1 MNAHY
6 EPHAFSRRSFLKGAG
21 AVGAAGLLAA
31 CGGSDSSSTTASS
44 GAASGG
50 AAAPAGSLTEYYS
63 WETNTRELEEW
74 NVLHS
79 QDASDFNV
87 LTNLVDGL
95 LSSDPY
101 GKPVPAIASSW
112 EHNEDASVWT
122 FHLRDD
128 VDWCDVNGEVKGH
141 ITSKDFLVGCE
152 WVLNQ
157 YKNEAFNTSMPI
169 QNVLGAEEYYDHTV
183 ELGEAAADLTYQDMI
198 DAGVGIAAPD
208 DYTLV
213 FTCKNPCPYFDTVAG
228 YVSFYP
234 ASEDLIKEL
243 GIDGFRYA
251 TQLEM
256 YYCGPYLIEEY
267 VQNNTKS
274 FIPNPTWY
282 GANDHA
288 RFERVVVTMLNDQTV
303 GYQLYQNRELDE
315 IDLVESTI
323 TTIRNDPNHE
333 YADQLCE
340 KRPKKYS
347 YQFHFNFQKY
357 NDDGTPDDNWNKAV
371 ANEAFR
377 RCLLEGVDLTNFHA
391 RANAINPL
399 KCENLFYTMQGVC
412 YNTQGVDYVEL
423 VREKMGY
430 GQYDGETPI
439 RTRGVDIA
447 ALKKQAMD
455 ELSAI
460 GVTFPVHCAYPILAG
475 AANQQDTAVVLRQC
489 LSDSLGDDFVVLDI
503 IEYVSSITQ
512 EIINAHKHSFV
523 GNGWGADFGDPINFL
538 SQEILH
544 DANAYYA
551 WTYGNI
557 SNVVEE
563 GPADWQADVVAKFE
577 EFTKLVNDANAI
589 VDDVDAR
596 YDAFAEAET
605 YMLKHA
611 LTWPEQYEVSWCLT
625 HANEYSKI
633 NAMYGIFNY
642 KYVDWETSE
651 EAYTTEQYE
660 EFAAAFEAA
669 KQA

>member
-44 GAASGG
+44 GAASGSAQ
-50 AAAPAGSLTEYYS
+50 AAGGLSEYYT

-79 QDASDFNV
+79 QDAADFNV

-228 YVSFYP
+228 YASFYP

-315 IDLVESTI
+315 IDLVESTL
-323 TTIRNDPNHE
+323 TTIVNDPDHE

-347 YQFHFNFQKY
+347 YQLHFNFQKY

-377 RCLLEGVDLTNFHA
+377 RCLLEGVDLTNFLA
-391 RANAINPL
+391 RVNAINPL

-430 GQYDGETPI
+430 GQFDGETPV

-460 GVTFPVHCAYPILAG
+460 GVTFPVHCTYPILAG
-475 AANQQDTAVVLRQC
+475 GAAQQDTAVVLRQC
-489 LSDSLGDDFVVLDI
+489 FSDSLGDDFVVLDI

-512 EIINAHKHSFV
+512 EIINAHKQSIV

-538 SQEILH
+538 GQEILH

-596 YDAFAEAET
+596 YDAFADAET
-605 YMLKHA
+605 YMLQHA

-660 EFAAAFEAA
+660 EFAAAFDAA

>member
-44 GAASGG
+44 GG
-50 AAAPAGSLTEYYS
+50 AAAPAGSLTEYYT

-79 QDASDFNV
+79 QDAADFNV

-228 YVSFYP
+228 YASFYP

-315 IDLVESTI
+315 IDLVESTL
-323 TTIRNDPNHE
+323 TTIINDPNHE

-347 YQFHFNFQKY
+347 YQLHFNFQKY

-377 RCLLEGVDLTNFHA
+377 RCLLEGVDLTNFLA
-391 RANAINPL
+391 RVNAINPL

-430 GQYDGETPI
+430 GKFDGETPV

-460 GVTFPVHCAYPILAG
+460 GVTFPVHCTWPILAG
-475 AANQQDTAVVLRQC
+475 AANQQDSAVVLRQC
-489 LSDSLGDDFVVLDI
+489 FSDSLGDDFVVLDI

-512 EIINAHKHSFV
+512 EIINAHKQSIV

-538 SQEILH
+538 GQEILH

-596 YDAFAEAET
+596 YDAFADAEA
-605 YMLKHA
+605 YMLQHA

-660 EFAAAFEAA
+660 EFAAAFDAA

>member
-44 GAASGG
+44 GG
-50 AAAPAGSLTEYYS
+50 AAAPAGGLTEYYS

-228 YVSFYP
+228 YASFYP

-315 IDLVESTI
+315 IDLVESTL
-323 TTIRNDPNHE
+323 TTIVNDPDHE

-377 RCLLEGVDLTNFHA
+377 RCLLEGVDLTNFLA
-391 RANAINPL
+391 RVNAINPL

-430 GQYDGETPI
+430 GKFDGETSV

-460 GVTFPVHCAYPILAG
+460 GVTFPIHCNWPILAG

-489 LSDSLGDDFVVLDI
+489 FSDSLGDDFVVLDI
-503 IEYVSSITQ
+503 IEYVSSVMQ
-512 EIINAHKHSFV
+512 EIVNAHKHSII

-544 DANAYYA
+544 DDNAYYA
-551 WTYGNI
+551 MNYGFI
-557 SNVVEE
+557 GKMVKE
-563 GPADWQADVVAKFE
+563 GSAADWQSDLVAQFE

-589 VDDVDAR
+589 VDDIDAR
-596 YDAFAEAET
+596 YDAFAEAEA
-605 YMLKHA
+605 YMLQHA
-611 LTWPEQYEVSWCLT
+611 LTCPEHYDVSWCLT

-660 EFAAAFEAA
+660 EFAAAFNAA
-669 KQA
+669 MQA

>member
-31 CGGSDSSSTTASS
+31 CGGSDSSSTTAS
-44 GAASGG
+44 SGG

-157 YKNEAFNTSMPI
+157 YKNEAYNTSMPI
-169 QNVLGAEEYYDHTV
+169 QNVLGAEEYYHHTV

-282 GANDHA
+282 GASDHA

-315 IDLVESTI
+315 IDLVESTL
-323 TTIRNDPNHE
+323 TTIINDPDHE

-357 NDDGTPDDNWNKAV
+357 NDDGTPDDNWNKAA

-377 RCLLEGVDLTNFHA
+377 RCLLEGLDLTPYFA
-391 RANAINPL
+391 RYNAINPL

-430 GQYDGETPI
+430 GKFDGETSV
-439 RTRGVDIA
+439 RTRNTDIS
-447 ALKKQAMD
+447 ALKAQAME
-455 ELSAI
+455 ELSAL
-460 GVTFPVHCAYPILAG
+460 GVTFPIHCNWPILAG

-489 LSDSLGDDFVVLDI
+489 FTDCLGDDFVVLDI
-503 IEYVSSITQ
+503 IEYVSSVMQ
-512 EIINAHKHSFV
+512 EIVNAHKHSII

-544 DANAYYA
+544 DDNAYYA
-551 WTYGNI
+551 MNYGFI
-557 SNVVEE
+557 GKMVKE
-563 GPADWQADVVAKFE
+563 GSAADWQSDLVAQFE

-589 VDDVDAR
+589 VDDIDAR
-596 YDAFAEAET
+596 YDAFAEAEA
-605 YMLKHA
+605 YMLQHA
-611 LTWPEQYEVSWCLT
+611 LTCPEHYDVSWCLT

>member
-315 IDLVESTI
+315 IDLVESTL
-323 TTIRNDPNHE
+323 TTIINDPNHE
-333 YADQLCE
+333 YTPAITPSTPSSARTCSTPCRASATTPRALITSNWSARRWATASMTA
-340 KRPKKYS
+340 RPPS
-347 YQFHFNFQKY
+347 APAAS
-357 NDDGTPDDNWNKAV
+357 TS
-371 ANEAFR
+371 R
-377 RCLLEGVDLTNFHA
+377 R
-391 RANAINPL
+391 
-399 KCENLFYTMQGVC
+399 
-412 YNTQGVDYVEL
+412 
-423 VREKMGY
+423 
-430 GQYDGETPI
+430 
-439 RTRGVDIA
+439 
-447 ALKKQAMD
+447 
-455 ELSAI
+455 
-460 GVTFPVHCAYPILAG
+460 
-475 AANQQDTAVVLRQC
+475 
-489 LSDSLGDDFVVLDI
+489 
-503 IEYVSSITQ
+503 
-512 EIINAHKHSFV
+512 
-523 GNGWGADFGDPINFL
+523 
-538 SQEILH
+538 
-544 DANAYYA
+544 
-551 WTYGNI
+551 
-557 SNVVEE
+557 
-563 GPADWQADVVAKFE
+563 
-577 EFTKLVNDANAI
+577 
-589 VDDVDAR
+589 
-596 YDAFAEAET
+596 
-605 YMLKHA
+605 
-611 LTWPEQYEVSWCLT
+611 
-625 HANEYSKI
+625 
-633 NAMYGIFNY
+633 
-642 KYVDWETSE
+642 
-651 EAYTTEQYE
+651 
-660 EFAAAFEAA
+660 
-669 KQA
+669 

>member
-31 CGGSDSSSTTASS
+31 CGGSDSSSTTAS
-44 GAASGG
+44 SGG

-157 YKNEAFNTSMPI
+157 YKNEAYNTSMPI

-282 GANDHA
+282 GASDHA

-315 IDLVESTI
+315 IDLVESTL
-323 TTIRNDPNHE
+323 TTIINDPNHE

-377 RCLLEGVDLTNFHA
+377 RCLLEGLDLTPYFA
-391 RANAINPL
+391 RYNAINPL

-430 GQYDGETPI
+430 GKFDGETSV
-439 RTRGVDIA
+439 RTRNTDIS
-447 ALKKQAMD
+447 ALKAQAME
-455 ELSAI
+455 ELSAL
-460 GVTFPVHCAYPILAG
+460 GVTFPIHCNWPILAG

-489 LSDSLGDDFVVLDI
+489 FTDCLGDDFVVLDI
-503 IEYVSSITQ
+503 IEYVSSVMQ
-512 EIINAHKHSFV
+512 EIVNAHKHSII

-544 DANAYYA
+544 DDNAYYA
-551 WTYGNI
+551 MNYGFI
-557 SNVVEE
+557 GKMVKE
-563 GPADWQADVVAKFE
+563 GSAADWQSDLVAQFE

-589 VDDVDAR
+589 VDDIDAR
-596 YDAFAEAET
+596 YDAFAEAEA
-605 YMLKHA
+605 YMLQHA
-611 LTWPEQYEVSWCLT
+611 LTCPEHYDVSWCLT

>member
-31 CGGSDSSSTTASS
+31 CGGSDSSSTTAS
-44 GAASGG
+44 SGG

-157 YKNEAFNTSMPI
+157 YKNEAYNTSMPI

-282 GANDHA
+282 GASDHA

-315 IDLVESTI
+315 IDLVESTL
-323 TTIRNDPNHE
+323 TTIINDPNHE

-377 RCLLEGVDLTNFHA
+377 RCLLEGVDLTNFLA
-391 RANAINPL
+391 RVNAINPL

-430 GQYDGETPI
+430 GQFDGETPV

-460 GVTFPVHCAYPILAG
+460 GVTFPVHCTYPILAG
-475 AANQQDTAVVLRQC
+475 GAAQQDTAVVLRQC
-489 LSDSLGDDFVVLDI
+489 FSDSLGDDFVVLDI

-512 EIINAHKHSFV
+512 EIINAHKQSIV

-538 SQEILH
+538 GQEVLH

-563 GPADWQADVVAKFE
+563 GPADWQADVVAQFE
-577 EFTKLVNDANAI
+577 EFTKMVNDANAI

-660 EFAAAFEAA
+660 EFAAAFDAA